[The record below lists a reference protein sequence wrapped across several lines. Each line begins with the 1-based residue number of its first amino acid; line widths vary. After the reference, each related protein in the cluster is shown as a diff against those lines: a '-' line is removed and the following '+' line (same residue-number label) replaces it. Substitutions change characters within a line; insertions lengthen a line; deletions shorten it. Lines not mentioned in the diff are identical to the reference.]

1 MLHNT
6 PDAVRFITM
15 SILLLVALYQDA
27 VHRKI
32 PNTLTL
38 AGVLTGLGL
47 SLTPMGIGVG
57 SSCIGGMVGLLGFGV
72 FYMLRLLGAGD
83 VKLVS
88 AIGFFTGYPSILM
101 VSLSI
106 LFAGGVLALAW
117 GAWTSQLLP
126 ALANLHSFWQRL
138 LGQSMSTTPWPR
150 FIPTPERLPYAF
162 AIAAGAWWQMAWPW
176 HPF

>member
-6 PDAVRFITM
+6 PDTVRFITM
-15 SILLLVALYQDA
+15 SILLVAALYQDA

-38 AGVLTGLGL
+38 AGALIGLGM
-47 SLTPMGIGVG
+47 SLTPAGIGVV
-57 SSCIGGMVGLLGFGV
+57 SSCIGGMVGLLGFGLL
-72 FYMLRLLGAGD
+72 YMLRWLGAGD

-88 AIGFFTGYPSILM
+88 AVGFFTGYPSILM
-101 VSLSI
+101 VTLGI
-106 LFAGGVLALAW
+106 FFAGGVLALAW

-126 ALANLHSFWQRL
+126 AWANLHALWRRM
-138 LGQSMSTTPWPR
+138 LGQPMASTPWPR
-150 FIPTPERLPYAF
+150 FIPTPERLPYAI

-176 HPF
+176 RPF